1 MKGLYYLKLLLD
13 QEEFI
18 CKLDLKDVCFSCFNH
33 GFKKTDVSNG
43 KVIDPV
49 ELTLLLTPQKL
60 EKTNQ
65 LCIELCRVPQVL
77 ALELTKLIGLL
88 SSTAQALIPVENTIM
103 VSLTSSNSD
112 PESDVLLSAANSIEC
127 QMQTRTVLVDSK
139 FKFFK

>member
-1 MKGLYYLKLLLD
+1 M
-13 QEEFI
+13 
-18 CKLDLKDVCFSCFNH
+18 
-33 GFKKTDVSNG
+33 
-43 KVIDPV
+43 

-65 LCIELCRVPQVL
+65 LCIELCSVPQVF

-103 VSLTSSNSD
+103 VSLTSSNPD
-112 PESDVLLSAANSIEC
+112 PESDVLLSAANSSEC